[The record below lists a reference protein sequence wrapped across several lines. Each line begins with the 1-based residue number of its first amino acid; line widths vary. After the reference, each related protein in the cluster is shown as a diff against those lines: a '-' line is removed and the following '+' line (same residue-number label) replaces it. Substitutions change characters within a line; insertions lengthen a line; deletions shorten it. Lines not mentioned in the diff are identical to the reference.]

1 MIGRVLVTGGGGFIG
16 SHLVVQQLGLGRQV
30 SVIDTGLERLA
41 SLGDVEG
48 LERIEGDIRD
58 TALLEK
64 VVPGTDVVFHLASAH
79 LEVNRDDD
87 YFKSINV
94 TATRDLARLAGSA
107 GVQRFVHCSSVGVY
121 GPLLSVPAD
130 EDTPCRPDIA
140 YEVSKLQGEREVL
153 AVAADSGLP
162 TVVLRPAWVYGP
174 GCPRTAK
181 LFRALRKRRFVMVGK
196 GHNLR
201 HPVYIEDMLQAFE
214 LAATREGIEGQV
226 FIIASAEYVTLEQ
239 LVNAILEVEHS
250 DYRPLQV
257 PLPVMWPVCL
267 AAESMAKLLGREP
280 PFSRR
285 SLKFFT
291 EDSAFSIARAVDK
304 LGYSPGVGL
313 ADGLERTQH
322 ALFEPAR
329 SQ

>member
-1 MIGRVLVTGGGGFIG
+1 MVGKVLVTGGGGFIG
-16 SHLVVQQLGLGRQV
+16 SHLVVQQLALGRQV
-30 SVIDTGLERLA
+30 SVIDTRLERLA
-41 SLGDVEG
+41 SLGHVEG
-48 LERIEGDIRD
+48 LERFEGDIRD

-79 LEVNRDDD
+79 LEVTRDDD

-94 TATRDLARLAGSA
+94 TATRNLAQLAGST
-107 GVQRFVHCSSVGVY
+107 GVGRFVHCSSVGVY
-121 GPLLSVPAD
+121 GPLVKVPAD

-174 GCPRTAK
+174 GCPRTGK
-181 LFRALRKRRFVMVGK
+181 LFRALRKRRFVLVGR
-196 GHNLR
+196 GQNLR

-214 LAATREGIEGQV
+214 LAATRKDIEGQV
-226 FIIASAEYVTLEQ
+226 FIIASAEYVTLEK
-239 LVNAILEVEHS
+239 LVNAILAVEHS
-250 DYRPLQV
+250 DYRPLRV
-257 PLPVMWPVCL
+257 PLPLMWPVCL
-267 AAESMAKLLGREP
+267 AVESLAKLLGREP

-304 LGYSPGVGL
+304 LGYSPGVDL
-313 ADGLERTQH
+313 PDGLERTRS
-322 ALFEPAR
+322 ALSEPAPGR
-329 SQ
+329 

>member
-1 MIGRVLVTGGGGFIG
+1 MVGKVLVTGGGGFIG
-16 SHLVVQQLGLGRQV
+16 SHLVVQQLALGRQV
-30 SVIDTGLERLA
+30 SVIDTRLERLA
-41 SLGDVEG
+41 SLGHVEG
-48 LERIEGDIRD
+48 LERFEGDIRD

-79 LEVNRDDD
+79 LEVTRDDD

-94 TATRDLARLAGSA
+94 TATRNLAQLAGST
-107 GVQRFVHCSSVGVY
+107 GVGRFVHCSSVGVY
-121 GPLLSVPAD
+121 GPLVKVPAD

-174 GCPRTAK
+174 GCPRTGK
-181 LFRALRKRRFVMVGK
+181 LFRALRKRRFVLVGR
-196 GHNLR
+196 GQNLR

-214 LAATREGIEGQV
+214 LAATRKDIEGQV
-226 FIIASAEYVTLEQ
+226 FIIASAEYVTLEK
-239 LVNAILEVEHS
+239 LVNAILAIEHS
-250 DYRPLQV
+250 DYRPLRV
-257 PLPVMWPVCL
+257 PLPLMWPVCL
-267 AAESMAKLLGREP
+267 AVESLAKLLGREP

-304 LGYSPGVGL
+304 LGYSPGVDL
-313 ADGLERTQH
+313 PDGLEKTRN
-322 ALFEPAR
+322 ALSGSAPGR
-329 SQ
+329 